1 MAKEGSRASW
11 NTMYE
16 RGLVD
21 ILLEHAHNPK
31 FKGRDGWVTEGW
43 RSITAKFNDVFPL
56 AHFTKQQIQEKEKDL
71 KGNYKAIRDARKE
84 SGARWIDSLGMI
96 VAEPSVWAKI
106 IDVSPF
112 HSIQ

>member
-11 NTMYE
+11 NTMDE

-43 RSITAKFNDVFPL
+43 RNITAKFNDVFPL

>member
-1 MAKEGSRASW
+1 MAKEGPRASW

-16 RGLVD
+16 RCLVD
-21 ILLEHAHNPK
+21 MLLEHAHNSK
-31 FKGRDGWVTEGW
+31 FKGRNGWVIEGW
-43 RSITAKFNDVFPL
+43 RSITTKFNDAFPL

-84 SGARWIDSLGMI
+84 SGAGWNGSLGII
-96 VAEPSVWAKI
+96 VVEPSVWSKI